1 MQDLMFATL
10 LFVVYF
16 CAVSIFMYNPDK
28 AMPKKPIP
36 VAPGQLELF
45 QNAEPQQNLED
56 NFFPETKGVTE
67 ESLVPIPSQSC
78 GASLLLEANSPKFRT
93 AALDGISFSCSEE
106 AVAVKKQEQEE
117 DVPVEPDYS
126 GRVTPREEVEALEP
140 ESISLT
146 VELPTSINLD
156 KLPILT
162 CRRIAGSLSKISEEL
177 AIAQKANGTDQR
189 VEFLRAQIKKRL
201 EQAPEVVV
209 PVITDAVEFF
219 KAKKVSKAAS

>member
-1 MQDLMFATL
+1 MQDFMFATL

-16 CAVSIFMYNPDK
+16 CAASIFIYNPDK

-45 QNAEPQQNLED
+45 QDVEPQQNLED
-56 NFFPETKGVTE
+56 NFFPETKGATE

-93 AALDGISFSCSEE
+93 PALDGISFSCSEE
-106 AVAVKKQEQEE
+106 AVAVKKLEQEE
-117 DVPVEPDYS
+117 DVPVEPDES
-126 GRVTPREEVEALEP
+126 GRVTPREEVETLEP

-146 VELPTSINLD
+146 VELPASINLEL
-156 KLPILT
+156 LPILT

-177 AIAQKANGTDQR
+177 AIAQKVNGTEKASR
-189 VEFLRAQIKKRL
+189 VFAGACSRNG
-201 EQAPEVVV
+201 
-209 PVITDAVEFF
+209 
-219 KAKKVSKAAS
+219 